1 MRIVGTQDRSEIE
14 RDPLRAWQRGQQLDA
29 LLRAALA
36 PHPHGVWRLTHA
48 ERNRLD
54 FERQIAQAAKL
65 NSR

>member
-1 MRIVGTQDRSEIE
+1 M
-14 RDPLRAWQRGQQLDA
+14 RAWQRGQQLDA